1 MLFLEG
7 KKYVYNDI
15 NYDIGISTLISD
27 IINLRYIVM
36 FSYSMLAKKHQN
48 SYLLECNDCTPKVF
62 QKYDCSKTRLFV
74 APRHILHILRLI
86 IFQRICT
93 QLILRHKNAVMSLN
107 KIQCSWSIANCVFII
122 AQSCIRKHRQVQ
134 VNVKKRKMAKFQG
147 NNLSC
152 KIIS

>member
-15 NYDIGISTLISD
+15 NYDIGISILISD
-27 IINLRYIVM
+27 IMNLSYEISRTVM

-86 IFQRICT
+86 IF
-93 QLILRHKNAVMSLN
+93 
-107 KIQCSWSIANCVFII
+107 
-122 AQSCIRKHRQVQ
+122 
-134 VNVKKRKMAKFQG
+134 
-147 NNLSC
+147 
-152 KIIS
+152 